1 MKLTIAEKL
10 LAIATGLGMLHHI
23 DHILRVDHSG
33 WPFRPDVTPFT
44 YSLIVYPIILAI
56 FMLRS
61 RPWLRV
67 AGSALIF
74 AFVTFSHSYF
84 ETPFDQFQ
92 TWAYGSRSPDYCGST
107 NLLGLQSSGLGTA
120 AVLLTITLST
130 IFLAVT
136 IAFLREARQIPGID
150 ARGRTW

>member
-33 WPFRPDVTPFT
+33 WPFSPDVTPFT

-56 FMLRS
+56 FILRQ

-67 AGSALIF
+67 VGAALIF

-92 TWAYGSRSPDYCGST
+92 TWAYGSRSPAYCGST

-120 AVLLTITLST
+120 AVVLTIALST
-130 IFLAVT
+130 VFLAVT
-136 IAFLREARQIPGID
+136 IAFWREARQMRGID
-150 ARGRTW
+150 ARVRPS